1 MTATPQMTF
10 MAVLTLMLVVSVQA
24 ASFYGLLT
32 GKLDLQGYLAV
43 WVPLMTMAAGFWFGK
58 QQAG

>member
-1 MTATPQMTF
+1 MTF